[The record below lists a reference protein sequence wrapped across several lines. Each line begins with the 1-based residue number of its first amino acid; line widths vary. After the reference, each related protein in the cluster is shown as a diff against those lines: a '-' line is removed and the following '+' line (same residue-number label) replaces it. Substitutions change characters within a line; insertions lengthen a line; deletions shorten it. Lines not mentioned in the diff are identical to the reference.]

1 MPLPPTGSPPVPSRI
16 DPPGR
21 AIPTLLL
28 SLTLTACAMQPTP
41 AFDANAW
48 KAQRGASTL
57 DNRRNTMVAAL
68 EKTLRTGMS
77 RDEVI
82 ALLGEPD
89 IVDAEASTDTY
100 ELGAARFGVDEE
112 YYEIR
117 YEHGKVVAH
126 HWGRR

>member
-1 MPLPPTGSPPVPSRI
+1 MLWFSDS
-16 DPPGR
+16 
-21 AIPTLLL
+21 A
-28 SLTLTACAMQPTP
+28 
-41 AFDANAW
+41 AW
-48 KAQRGASTL
+48 KSQRGADTL
-57 DNRRNTMVAAL
+57 NNRRNTMVAAV
-68 EKTLRTGMS
+68 EKTIRTGMS

-117 YEHGKVVAH
+117 YEHGKVAAH